1 MSPPHATHHAKA
13 VRAVA
18 GWAVL
23 LTLTLGANTLKAANT
38 HLGSVNEY
46 LSTYPEFPG
55 VYEAPILVQL
65 DDASP
70 VFGKAPSH
78 EVFHWPAT

>member
-1 MSPPHATHHAKA
+1 M
-13 VRAVA
+13 A

-55 VYEAPILVQL
+55 VYEAPILL
-65 DDASP
+65 TLA
-70 VFGKAPSH
+70 
-78 EVFHWPAT
+78 